1 MGVVKQNVLKNKLF
15 PCTLAGMKI
24 KIKTGVNDSE
34 IPLIL
39 NKSTIKLV
47 GIKLDLKNVVVT
59 TCRNDIFTDCT
70 TSGHYCI
77 PLNNDKMS
85 QIK

>member
-1 MGVVKQNVLKNKLF
+1 
-15 PCTLAGMKI
+15 MKI
-24 KIKTGVNDSE
+24 KIKTNVNDSE

-47 GIKLDLKNVVVT
+47 GIKLDLKNVVAT
-59 TCRNDIFTDCT
+59 ICRNDIFIDCT
-70 TSGHYCI
+70 TSRHYCI
-77 PLNNDKMS
+77 PLNNDKIS